1 MAKVISSS
9 APGKVILHGEHAVVF
24 GKNAVAV
31 SVDLKTTVEIKSD
44 PNSAFVMLNLID
56 FKCETKWPLTDFVE
70 FGIEHPSCSLEFSD
84 DISLKFEKM
93 LKNASRKEA
102 IDSICAFLFLY
113 FGLSDKY
120 CKSKRIP
127 LNVYVS
133 SLLPVGAGLGSS
145 AAFSVSLTGALVK
158 IFDLEES
165 LDFISQ
171 TAYQVERIFHGR
183 PSGIDNS
190 ICTYGGAILFKN
202 GTIQEHVKRSNLIPI
217 ILYADVVNN
226 IMNAIDSISLMAWK
240 YIKGENVSYEIETL
254 VEMNQHL
261 LNSIGA
267 GHSSIDRVV
276 NIAKNYEFQ
285 AKLTGAGGGGTVI
298 IHLPRG
304 YKQEDVESLIND
316 LKTND
321 FQCWQVSTG
330 GDGLLIQ

>member
-217 ILYADVVNN
+217 ILVYTNVPRNTKKLVKLTSDRKQKYADVVNN

-304 YKQEDVESLIND
+304 NPSQAFVRFD
-316 LKTND
+316 
-321 FQCWQVSTG
+321 
-330 GDGLLIQ
+330 